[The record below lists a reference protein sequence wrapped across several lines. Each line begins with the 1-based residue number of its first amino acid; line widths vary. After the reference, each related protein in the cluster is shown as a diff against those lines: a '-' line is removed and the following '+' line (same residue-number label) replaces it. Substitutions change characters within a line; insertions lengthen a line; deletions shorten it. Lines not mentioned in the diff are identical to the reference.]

1 MSAKAGSNL
10 NTVSM
15 TPTLE
20 ENIKNVESKIKGIPT
35 VSAKT
40 GLNLNTVS
48 MTQTRKNNT
57 GGESKIKGVP
67 SVSVKADS
75 NLNTVSMTPTLKLKN
90 TKEVPLQLPGISQQI
105 NGHFTSPRSARGCKN
120 KQSLSVLPEKGN
132 MEQEHIIVC
141 QLQLVCVPI
150 QPRNPGRREDVMV
163 DSGAQV
169 TIIGLVKIKIGNQL
183 YTEEFQVATIQR
195 DCKSLTVILVHREKS
210 IMDKAPSTLMFDGQ
224 IFQFYMEDSQDAPE
238 GAENITQIVVRV
250 KCRMQGEMPN

>member
-20 ENIKNVESKIKGIPT
+20 ENIKNVESKIKGFPT

-40 GLNLNTVS
+40 GL
-48 MTQTRKNNT
+48 
-57 GGESKIKGVP
+57 
-67 SVSVKADS
+67 

-90 TKEVPLQLPGISQQI
+90 TKEVPLQLPGTSQRI

-150 QPRNPGRREDVMV
+150 QPRSPGRREDVIV

-195 DCKSLTVILVHREKS
+195 DCKSLTVILVHREKL
-210 IMDKAPSTLMFDGQ
+210 ILD
-224 IFQFYMEDSQDAPE
+224 
-238 GAENITQIVVRV
+238 
-250 KCRMQGEMPN
+250 